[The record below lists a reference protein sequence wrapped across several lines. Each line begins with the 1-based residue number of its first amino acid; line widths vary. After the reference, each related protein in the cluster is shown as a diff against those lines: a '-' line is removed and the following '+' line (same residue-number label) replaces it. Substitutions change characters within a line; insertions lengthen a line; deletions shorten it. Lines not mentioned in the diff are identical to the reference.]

1 MNESD
6 LSGEKSTRDHWDGE
20 WVAAPRPRLPSGLNV
35 GVGDVKHLLKTSV
48 PLGVQF
54 LEIGCAPGKML
65 AWVAVSRKAK
75 VAGLDYSKIGLEHTR
90 NLFNQLGLNG
100 DLRCEKLSETTFQ
113 PASFDIVFSNG
124 LIEHFADPTKIVEQH
139 VMLLKP
145 GGRAIIAIPNY
156 GGIYGSIMR
165 KFDPGNL
172 DIHNLEIMHLD
183 TLKALA
189 PTNLVFDI
197 KTYSYGRVSPWIINF
212 PKNWPRFLVVGINYF
227 FNGIG
232 LIQPF
237 QIKPLSPM
245 LVLEMTRRF
254 DSV

>member
-1 MNESD
+1 MNESH
-6 LSGEKSTRDHWDGE
+6 LLGEKSTKDHWDGE
-20 WVAAPRPRLPSGLNV
+20 WVAAPRPRLPSSLNV
-35 GVGDVKHLLKTSV
+35 GVGDVKYLLKNRV
-48 PLGVQF
+48 PIGSRF

-65 AWVAVSRKAK
+65 AWVAASRNAK
-75 VAGLDYSKIGLEHTR
+75 IAGLDYSQIGIEHTR
-90 NLFNQLGLNG
+90 NLFKHLGLNG

-124 LIEHFADPTKIVEQH
+124 LIEHFDDPTGIVEQH
-139 VMLLKP
+139 VMLLKA
-145 GGRAIIAIPNY
+145 GGRAIIVIPNY
-156 GGIYGSIMR
+156 GGVYGSILR
-165 KFDPGNL
+165 KFDPENL
-172 DIHNLEIMHLD
+172 DIHNLDIMHLD

-189 PTNLVFDI
+189 PTELVSDI

-212 PKNWPRFLVVGINYF
+212 PKNWPRLFVAGINYF

-237 QIKPLSPM
+237 PIKALCPM

-254 DSV
+254 ESA